1 MSLTLFIYIL
11 KNPKKKINHHSI
23 YTEHPSQHYFQP
35 YKKATDVIVC
45 DSKVIL
51 NYPRLRNKNAPAAAI
66 ARAPIPAKIP
76 ALFAS
81 PVCGIE
87 AFLAELAVACF
98 SAAFLLETVAW
109 WLALTALAATLAL
122 LFTPLLL
129 TAFLLDARE
138 KVLEILNKDEEPQ
151 PETED

>member
-1 MSLTLFIYIL
+1 MYYISKFEL
-11 KNPKKKINHHSI
+11 GQRLHNIKIKKPTQLCEPHTFHLHFNKSDKKINHHSI

-66 ARAPIPAKIP
+66 ASAPIPAKIP
-76 ALFAS
+76 ALFVS

-87 AFLAELAVACF
+87 AFFDEAAEFAT
-98 SAAFLLETVAW
+98 AFLFETVA
-109 WLALTALAATLAL
+109 
-122 LFTPLLL
+122 
-129 TAFLLDARE
+129 
-138 KVLEILNKDEEPQ
+138 
-151 PETED
+151 